1 MVSWVGVGA
10 SLISALLFFGAAR
23 CLAHEKDKDHSNKM
37 QYLMPGKADTHLNAV
52 SRGYLAGC

>member
-37 QYLMPGKADTHLNAV
+37 QYLMPGTADTTH
-52 SRGYLAGC
+52 Y